1 MHSTSFERSKEINLS
16 ISIDSRSE
24 IQTKKNFAH
33 PIEKKSLK
41 KITLQTLTIVVI
53 PTMKEMNF
61 MKVNFMKMKE
71 VF

>member
-1 MHSTSFERSKEINLS
+1 MHSTSFDRSKEINLS
-16 ISIDSRSE
+16 IFIDSRSE

-41 KITLQTLTIVVI
+41 KITLQMVI

-61 MKVNFMKMKE
+61 MKMKE
-71 VF
+71 VFLI